1 MSGWSSDT
9 WQKIGIVF
17 AIVFGLWGAGLSS
30 FQEYRAYKK
39 GVPKIYS
46 QLSLARPDFKE
57 GAKSRPATFVVTA
70 QNSGQASIT
79 FLPTVSVVVSNPG
92 SGLSKALSGQLASK
106 VSYGLPKTLKAGE
119 EIAATIVTEDS
130 DSVFGPNMSYVII
143 LQTVEGQI
151 YFAENV
157 VGPIK
162 DAEAYEVLLKNAKY
176 QAKVE
181 FESRPAIMLQSKP

>member
-1 MSGWSSDT
+1 MED
-9 WQKIGIVF
+9 
-17 AIVFGLWGAGLSS
+17 
-30 FQEYRAYKK
+30 
-39 GVPKIYS
+39 VPKIYS